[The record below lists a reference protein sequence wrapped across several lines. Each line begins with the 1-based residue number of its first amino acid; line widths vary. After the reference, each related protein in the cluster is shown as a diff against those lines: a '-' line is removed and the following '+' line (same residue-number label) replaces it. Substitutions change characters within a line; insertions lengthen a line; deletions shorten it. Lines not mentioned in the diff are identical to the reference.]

1 MTRTLNGSTDHY
13 LYDAANQLESIR
25 QGSPTG
31 PELHGFMYDD
41 NGNLQAK
48 TSPNGTLSLS
58 YDAWDQMTQ
67 ASKTWAH
74 PETYGYDDLGRRV
87 RKTAEQTHDYFYDGL
102 DIAAEFTGGD
112 WTSATG
118 RYVHGP
124 GVDTPL
130 IRVANG
136 APTYSSTSPLDDLY
150 PQGQPRH

>member
-1 MTRTLNGSTDHY
+1 MGRARTVTSPNGSTDHY
-13 LYDAANQLESIR
+13 RYDAANQLESIR

-31 PELHGFMYDD
+31 PELQSFIYDD
-41 NGNLQAK
+41 NGNLERK
-48 TSPNGTLSLS
+48 TSSDGILPFT
-58 YDAWDQMTQ
+58 YDGWDQLSH

-74 PETYGYDDLGRRV
+74 AETYGYDDLGRRV
-87 RKTAEQTHDYFYDGL
+87 RKSAEQTHVYFYDGL

-112 WTSATG
+112 WTTATG

-136 APTYSSTSPLDDLY
+136 APTYSSTSS
-150 PQGQPRH
+150 